1 MLSCGVGST
10 LSYTTEQLLLTISV
24 AVAVRG
30 KPCPNKIWRSK
41 TFFFFSGYSVEKRS
55 FLLFFIITK
64 CPSLKLITH
73 CFCSESLNFCTDI
86 FSLDVLLSAAL
97 QVMTSQELHIILFL
111 KLHKKWQKY
120 QLCSIQFNDFNVHRS
135 SCSAT
140 LKNRTVLANSPFITN
155 FKLG

>member
-1 MLSCGVGST
+1 MVLEALCLTQQSSCY
-10 LSYTTEQLLLTISV
+10 LLYLLLWQFVESLVLTKFGV
-24 AVAVRG
+24 Q
-30 KPCPNKIWRSK
+30 KL
-41 TFFFFSGYSVEKRS
+41 FFFSGYSVEKRS